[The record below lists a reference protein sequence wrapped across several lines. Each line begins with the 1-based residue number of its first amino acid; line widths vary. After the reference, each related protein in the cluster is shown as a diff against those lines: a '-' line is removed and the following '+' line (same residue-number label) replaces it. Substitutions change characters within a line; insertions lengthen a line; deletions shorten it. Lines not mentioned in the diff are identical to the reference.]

1 MKGQT
6 GIGPVAAAV
15 LALVASA
22 CAPADPMPGP
32 MLAEPSALATPSP
45 DTELGKKIGASPEL
59 TVAGQKLNIER
70 LRRFYARHGFAPVW
84 TTRQGQANALVEAV
98 SRAGDHGLAPE
109 LFHAHLLRSPAAPLA
124 ALPSLDRDLLLS
136 DAFLAYADALAR
148 GALPVERR
156 RNDETLTPGPIDIAA
171 ALDATIASP
180 DPAAAIEG
188 LAPTTPTYRLLRQA
202 LRDGRAGNPA
212 SGTADT
218 ARRQA
223 ILVNLERE
231 RWLPRR
237 LPADRVW
244 VNVTDQRLTMYR
256 DDRPAFSSR
265 VIIGQAERRNQ
276 TPELEVPIDAI
287 WFNPPWTIPAD
298 IAEKAYLPKAKA
310 DPDYLAKNNIVVLP
324 DGVLQQ
330 RVGPYSGLGSLL
342 FDMNNRFDVY
352 LHDTPSK
359 ELFRRDD
366 RRISHGC
373 IRVEDPRKLAALV
386 MQLPLDDIDRRIA
399 TGVTVRTPVTKPVP
413 VFVVYQTAFADS
425 DGKLQFRADIYGRD
439 AEIWRSIAPPRQVVA
454 ER

>member
-1 MKGQT
+1 MKGLT
-6 GIGPVAAAV
+6 GIGPVAAVV
-15 LALVASA
+15 LALAGAA
-22 CAPADPMPGP
+22 CAPAETMP
-32 MLAEPSALATPSP
+32 AESSALTAANA
-45 DTELGKKIGASPEL
+45 DTELGKLIAAAPAL
-59 TVAGQKLNIER
+59 TVQGQKLNIDH

-84 TTRQGQANALVEAV
+84 TTRRWQADALIEAV
-98 SRAGDHGLAPE
+98 FRAGDHGLAPE
-109 LFHAHLLRSPAAPLA
+109 LFHAHLLRAPA
-124 ALPSLDRDLLLS
+124 ALPPLDRDVLLS

-156 RNDETLTPGPIDIAA
+156 RDDETLTPGPIDIAA
-171 ALDATIASP
+171 ALDAAIASP
-180 DPAAAIEG
+180 DPAAAIEA

-202 LRDGRAGNPA
+202 LRDLRAGNPA
-212 SGTADT
+212 SGSADT

-265 VIIGQAERRNQ
+265 VIIGQAETRNQ
-276 TPELEVPIDAI
+276 TPELQVPIDAI

-298 IAEKAYLPKAKA
+298 IAEKSYLPKAKA
-310 DPDYLAKNNIVVLP
+310 DPDYLARNNLVMLP

-386 MQLPLDDIDRRIA
+386 MQLPLEDIDRRIA
-399 TGVTVRTPVTKPVP
+399 TGVTVRTPAPKPVP
-413 VFVVYQTAFADS
+413 VFLVYQTAFADI
-425 DGKLQFRADIYGRD
+425 DGKLQFRVDFYGRD
-439 AEIWRSIAPPRQVVA
+439 AKIWQSLAPPRQAVA